1 VGLLRGAVAPAFR
14 RKISVKFRVEI
25 AARIAPNPRF
35 WQAGMVK
42 YNLVERKPALP
53 STTQQQ
59 PSLGV
64 IDAVSAGLD
73 AVLRHPWLLL
83 IPLALD
89 LFLWI
94 GPRVQAPALY
104 HLFEPT
110 LSKMLTEMPTSDG
123 RLAVQELS
131 KLLNAYF
138 VQYNLF
144 SWLSVGLVGV
154 PVVNAGLDAT
164 MKLVTGNAPLLW
176 QIADLDVYV
185 VFLFLFTGIGLFISA
200 LFWALLGGYVRGDQF
215 QAVRWLKDSLKVW
228 KRLVLLFFLI
238 AAVVLLA
245 LLPMSLLIMTVGA
258 LSPAFASLIP
268 ALMMT
273 VGLWA
278 VFMGIFT
285 PHGIALHR
293 LSLGRAVNISVLIV
307 RANFPPTAGLIAVM
321 VALSI
326 GMNLIWGELA
336 ADSWL
341 RLVAMVGNAIIG
353 AGLIVASMLFYRN
366 RVSVLFETHHWPL
379 PSEN

>member
-1 VGLLRGAVAPAFR
+1 
-14 RKISVKFRVEI
+14 
-25 AARIAPNPRF
+25 
-35 WQAGMVK
+35 MVK
-42 YNLVERKPALP
+42 LHLVERKPALP

-59 PSLGV
+59 PTLGV
-64 IDAVSAGLD
+64 IDAVAAGLD

-89 LFLWI
+89 LFLWV
-94 GPRVQAPALY
+94 GPRVQAPAVY
-104 HLFEPT
+104 RLFEPT

-131 KLLNAYF
+131 KLLNAF
-138 VQYNLF
+138 FIQYNLF

-154 PVVNAGLDAT
+154 PVVNAGVDAT
-164 MKLVTGNAPLLW
+164 LKLVTGGLPLMW
-176 QIADLDVYV
+176 QIADLDGYV
-185 VFLFLFTGIGLFISA
+185 VLMFLFTGIGLFISA

-215 QAVRWLKDSLKVW
+215 HAGRWLRDSLTVW

-238 AAVVLLA
+238 VAAVLLA
-245 LLPMSLLIMTVGA
+245 ILPMSMLIMTVGA
-258 LSPAFASLIP
+258 LSPGLASLVP
-268 ALMMT
+268 ALAMT

-278 VFMGIFT
+278 LFMGIFT

-293 LSLGRAVNISVLIV
+293 MSVGRAVNTSVLIV
-307 RANFPPTAGLIAVM
+307 RANLPPTAGLVVVI
-321 VALSI
+321 VAISI

-341 RLVAMVGNAIIG
+341 RLIAMIGNAIIG
-353 AGLIVASMLFYRN
+353 TGLIAASLLFYRN
-366 RVSVLFETHHWPL
+366 RVSVLYESHHWPL